1 MKNINCNFQSS
12 YKEILLNQF
21 YLMKLYNTIS
31 KREIVYI
38 VQIEKNFVAKV
49 KVHIS
54 CKYFPHPSQVI
65 YTETFCLATVFP
77 SK

>member
-1 MKNINCNFQSS
+1 
-12 YKEILLNQF
+12 
-21 YLMKLYNTIS
+21 MKLYNTIS

-65 YTETFCLATVFP
+65 YTETFCLAAVSP